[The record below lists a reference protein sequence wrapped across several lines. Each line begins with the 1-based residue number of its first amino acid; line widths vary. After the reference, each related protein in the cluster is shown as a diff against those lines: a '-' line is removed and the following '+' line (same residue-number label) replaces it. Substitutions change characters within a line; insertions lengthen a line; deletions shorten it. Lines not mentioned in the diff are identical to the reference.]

1 MLEML
6 SKRMLVLAPIF
17 GLFVAVVC
25 NRNGLSFEASC
36 CAWVAIVCALW
47 WIFECLHIAIVG
59 LLPFVA
65 FPLLGVIDHK
75 TVAQSYGHTMI
86 LLLMGGFFLSAAM
99 EKSGAHRRIALNMV
113 RAVGGEGGRRM
124 VLGFML
130 ATALLSMWISNAA
143 TTLMMLPI
151 AMAVLHNSDNPSL
164 RAPLLLGIA
173 YAASVGGMATPIGT
187 PPNVVFMGM
196 IEETFQVEVS
206 FAHWMMVGIPIV
218 LLLLPV
224 IWLWVT
230 RKIKEAGP
238 IRMPEVG
245 HWRPSEVRVLIVF
258 AATALL
264 WTFRSA
270 PWGGWSGFLPD
281 DGEQVGDT
289 TVALGA
295 CLFLFLCPSGET
307 PGAADADESSS
318 PSMNDIAQTDKQN
331 RGNNSPGAF
340 AFAAGRTRDTLLD
353 WQSASKIPWGILIMF
368 GGGLALAAGFERSG
382 LSRAI
387 GNQLAVFESAPPWL
401 VILSVCL
408 LVTFLTEITSST
420 ATATLMLPIL
430 GELALATNMTP
441 ESVMVPGTISAS
453 CAFMLPVATAP
464 NVIVF
469 GAGGIRTDEM
479 ARNGLMLNFYAA
491 AVITLVCL
499 WLL

>member
-1 MLEML
+1 MLDSL
-6 SKRMLVLAPIF
+6 SKRMLPLAPLI
-17 GLFVAVVC
+17 GLVIAAIC
-25 NRNGLSFEASC
+25 YHNGLSFEASC

-65 FPLLGVIDHK
+65 FPLLGVVDHK

-151 AMAVLHNSDNPSL
+151 ALAVLHSSGNPSL

-196 IEETFQVEVS
+196 IEDTFQIEFS
-206 FAHWMMVGIPIV
+206 FARWMMIGLPIVV
-218 LLLLPV
+218 LLLPA

-230 RKIKEAGP
+230 RGIKDAGP
-238 IRMPEVG
+238 IEMPTVG
-245 HWRPSEVRVLIVF
+245 RWRPSEVRVLAVF
-258 AATALL
+258 ATTALL

-270 PWGGWSGFLPD
+270 PFGGWSGFLPNE
-281 DGEQVGDT
+281 GSQVGDT
-289 TVALGA
+289 TVALAA
-295 CLFLFLCPSGET
+295 CLFLFLCPSGEARPTQSEGDAFREGGT
-307 PGAADADESSS
+307 PDRDTESSTQKS
-318 PSMNDIAQTDKQN
+318 DGPFSLHRK
-331 RGNNSPGAF
+331 
-340 AFAAGRTRDTLLD
+340 RDTLLD
-353 WQSASKIPWGILIMF
+353 WPTAAKIPWGILIMF
-368 GGGLALAAGFERSG
+368 GGGLALAAGFENSG

-387 GNQLAVFESAPPWL
+387 GNQLTVFESAPPWL
-401 VILSVCL
+401 VVLSVCL

-430 GELALATNMTP
+430 GELAVATSMSP
-441 ESVMVPGTISAS
+441 ESVM
-453 CAFMLPVATAP
+453 
-464 NVIVF
+464 
-469 GAGGIRTDEM
+469 
-479 ARNGLMLNFYAA
+479 
-491 AVITLVCL
+491 
-499 WLL
+499 

>member
-1 MLEML
+1 MLDML
-6 SKRMLVLAPIF
+6 SRRMLALAPII
-17 GLFVAVVC
+17 GLIVAVVC
-25 NRNGLSFEASC
+25 NWKGLSFEASC

-47 WIFECLHIAIVG
+47 WIFECLHIAVVG

-113 RAVGGEGGRRM
+113 RAVGGEGGRRI

-130 ATALLSMWISNAA
+130 ATAMLSMWISNAA

-206 FAHWMMVGIPIV
+206 FARWMMVGMPIV
-218 LLLLPV
+218 VMLLPV

-245 HWRPSEVRVLIVF
+245 RWRPSEVRVLIVF

-264 WTFRSA
+264 WTFRSG

-289 TVALGA
+289 TVALAA

-307 PGAADADESSS
+307 SNEVELHTKSTASNGDTQPHEQNPTNRSS
-318 PSMNDIAQTDKQN
+318 N
-331 RGNNSPGAF
+331 AF
-340 AFAAGRTRDTLLD
+340 AFATGRTRDTLLD

-368 GGGLALAAGFERSG
+368 GGGLALAAGFEQSG
-382 LSRAI
+382 LSQAI
-387 GNQLAVFESAPPWL
+387 GNQLTVFESAPPWM
-401 VILSVCL
+401 VVLSVCL

-430 GELALATNMTP
+430 GELALATRMTP
-441 ESVMVPGTISAS
+441 ESVMIPGTISAS

-479 ARNGLMLNFYAA
+479 ARNGLMLNLYAA

-499 WLL
+499 CLL

>member
-1 MLEML
+1 MLP
-6 SKRMLVLAPIF
+6 LAPLI
-17 GLFVAVVC
+17 GLVVAATC
-25 NRNGLSFEASC
+25 YLSGLSFQASC

-59 LLPFVA
+59 LLPFIA
-65 FPLLGVIDHK
+65 FPLLGVVDHK

-99 EKSGAHRRIALNMV
+99 EKSGAHRRIALSMV

-151 AMAVLHNSDNPSL
+151 ALAVLDNSKDPSL
-164 RAPLLLGIA
+164 RVPLLLGIA

-187 PPNVVFMGM
+187 PPNAVFMGM
-196 IEETFQVEVS
+196 IEDNFQIEIS
-206 FAHWMMVGIPIV
+206 FARWMMVGIPIV

-230 RKIKEAGP
+230 RGIKNRDP
-238 IRMPEVG
+238 ISMPTVG
-245 HWRPSEVRVLIVF
+245 HWRPSEIRVLAVF
-258 AATALL
+258 VVTALL
-264 WTFRSA
+264 WTFRSG
-270 PWGGWSGFLPD
+270 PFGGWSSIFPD
-281 DGEQVGDT
+281 RGSQIGDT
-289 TVALGA
+289 TVALAA
-295 CLFLFLCPSGET
+295 CLFLFLCPSGEPKATT
-307 PGAADADESSS
+307 PSEPDG
-318 PSMNDIAQTDKQN
+318 PFPNPLPRN
-331 RGNNSPGAF
+331 
-340 AFAAGRTRDTLLD
+340 TLLD
-353 WQSASKIPWGILIMF
+353 WPTAAKIPWGILIMF
-368 GGGLALAAGFERSG
+368 GGGLALASGFEQSG

-387 GNQLAVFESAPPWL
+387 GSQLSVFESAPPWL
-401 VILSVCL
+401 VVLSVCL

-430 GELALATNMTP
+430 GELALATSMSP
-441 ESVMVPGTISAS
+441 EAVMIPGTISAS

-469 GAGGIRTDEM
+469 GAGGIRTEEM
-479 ARNGLMLNFYAA
+479 ARKGLALNFYAA
-491 AVITLVCL
+491 AVITIVCL
-499 WLL
+499 VMI